1 MNKPNDIGMHVGSW
15 LSENYTV
22 DTKIMTD
29 LWIFYIPPEFQNV
42 KNTQII
48 EQSLV
53 GKPLAEQ
60 IQEIKDAINEYQP
73 EIIITTDSDI
83 HTPNVQLENILS
95 TEYQLA
101 AIFPSSQS
109 RDQYSSVSIFSK

>member
-1 MNKPNDIGMHVGSW
+1 MK
-15 LSENYTV
+15 
-22 DTKIMTD
+22 
-29 LWIFYIPPEFQNV
+29 
-42 KNTQII
+42 
-48 EQSLV
+48 
-53 GKPLAEQ
+53 KPLADQ
-60 IQEIKDAINEYQP
+60 IKEIKAAINEYQP